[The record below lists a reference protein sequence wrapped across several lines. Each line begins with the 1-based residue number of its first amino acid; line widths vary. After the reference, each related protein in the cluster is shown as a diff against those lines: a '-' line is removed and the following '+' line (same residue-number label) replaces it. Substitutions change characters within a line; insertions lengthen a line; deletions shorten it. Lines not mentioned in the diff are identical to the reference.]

1 MFNTPAFA
9 LITPSTV
16 ITTKHKMNVPG
27 GDSPRSG
34 RETIRLRNTAL
45 CCSPLCL
52 SMEAT
57 LVPHVSLYPRALSL
71 WDEPQA
77 PLASSVSQKA
87 RRWGAEAM
95 TPHGRC
101 QKLCPPN
108 TQGTQRLGSGPFGPK
123 HSTSFTVPL
132 TLPVSCSLFGGSQGH
147 LGLVNE

>member
-16 ITTKHKMNVPG
+16 ITTKHKMCVPG
-27 GDSPRSG
+27 GDSPWSG

-45 CCSPLCL
+45 CCSPLCI

-57 LVPHVSLYPRALSL
+57 LVGPHVSLYPRALSL

-77 PLASSVSQKA
+77 PLASSGSQKA

-101 QKLCPPN
+101 EKLCPPN
-108 TQGTQRLGSGPFGPK
+108 TQGTQRLGRGPFGPK

-132 TLPVSCSLFGGSQGH
+132 TLFGGSQGH
-147 LGLVNE
+147 LGLLNE